1 MEETN
6 KIIQDS
12 RNKSMKVEIK
22 SKKIQTD
29 RNLEVKNLGTQTG
42 TSEASFISR
51 SQKLEQRISGN

>member
-1 MEETN
+1 VEETN

-29 RNLEVKNLGTQTG
+29 RNLEVKNLAT
-42 TSEASFISR
+42 
-51 SQKLEQRISGN
+51 